1 MFSKNS
7 CQALHPC
14 DHEEADTRIVL
25 HLFDAVSKGARD
37 ILVRTVD
44 SDTIAILIGAFSKFH
59 PGTNIWIAF
68 GAGKK
73 FRYYSINSIY
83 QSLGPEKSKALP
95 YYHAFSGCDT
105 TSQFHGK
112 GKKSVWDAWEVYE
125 DVTTAFNHIS
135 DNPFQPLSLQSP
147 IFSTLERF
155 ACILYDKS
163 TTLSSVNELRQ
174 ELFSKKSV
182 MMENIP
188 PTQVI

>member
-1 MFSKNS
+1 M
-7 CQALHPC
+7 
-14 DHEEADTRIVL
+14 
-25 HLFDAVSKGARD
+25 
-37 ILVRTVD
+37 
-44 SDTIAILIGAFSKFH
+44 
-59 PGTNIWIAF
+59 
-68 GAGKK
+68 
-73 FRYYSINSIY
+73 
-83 QSLGPEKSKALP
+83 
-95 YYHAFSGCDT
+95 
-105 TSQFHGK
+105 
-112 GKKSVWDAWEVYE
+112 YE

>member
-25 HLFDAVSKGARD
+25 HLFDVVSKGARD

-83 QSLGPEKSKALP
+83 QSLGPEKSKALMLFLGVIP
-95 YYHAFSGCDT
+95 HHSFTEKERSRYGM
-105 TSQFHGK
+105 HGK
-112 GKKSVWDAWEVYE
+112 CM
-125 DVTTAFNHIS
+125 
-135 DNPFQPLSLQSP
+135 
-147 IFSTLERF
+147 R
-155 ACILYDKS
+155 
-163 TTLSSVNELRQ
+163 
-174 ELFSKKSV
+174 
-182 MMENIP
+182 M
-188 PTQVI
+188 